1 MAVSV
6 STLTAANA
14 ERWDRAKIKA
24 ASKASFASV
33 AKKLVAAKD
42 RYQAIEDSTGVPWF
56 VIAVIHQRE
65 SSQRW
70 DRSIAQ
76 GDPWNK
82 KSTHVPKGRGPF
94 KSFEDAAVDAL
105 KNCAPYAARW
115 KDWSPGGT
123 MTLLEHYNGLGYANR
138 GLPSPY
144 IWSGTD
150 QYVKGKYIADGKF
163 SATAVDKQLGCAG
176 LILAMQDLDTSVS
189 FDGSD
194 PVAIADLPDDDVASD
209 SAAVAPE
216 VEDSPQGPE
225 TMPVASKDNQH
236 VAATA
241 VKQTL
246 LQRFW
251 AKIVGVGAMAGAA
264 VQGLSDQFN
273 DVREYVRP
281 FTSWFRDVPG
291 WLWLVGVGLVA
302 ALIYF
307 SAKKANESIDRAK
320 QASGL
325 N

>member
-6 STLTAANA
+6 KILTAANA
-14 ERWDRAKIKA
+14 NRWDRAKVKA

-42 RYQAIEDSTGVPWF
+42 RYQDIEALTGVPWF
-56 VIAVIHQRE
+56 IIAVIHQRE

-115 KDWSPGGT
+115 KDWSPGGA

-150 QYVKGKYIADGKF
+150 QYVKGKYVADGKF

-176 LILAMQDLDTSVS
+176 LILAMQDLDASIS
-189 FDGSD
+189 FAGE
-194 PVAIADLPDDDVASD
+194 PVGIADLPDEVASD

-216 VEDSPQGPE
+216 VDDAP
-225 TMPVASKDNQH
+225 PVISKDSSPH

-251 AKIVGVGAMAGAA
+251 AKIVGLGAMAGAA

-291 WLWLVGVGLVA
+291 WLWLVGIGGVSL
-302 ALIYF
+302 LIYV

-320 QASGL
+320 QAAEL
-325 N
+325 NS

>member
-6 STLTAANA
+6 KILTAANA
-14 ERWDRAKIKA
+14 NRWDRAKVKA

-42 RYQAIEDSTGVPWF
+42 RYQAIEALTGVPWF
-56 VIAVIHQRE
+56 IIAVIHQRE

-115 KDWSPGGT
+115 KDWSPGGA

-144 IWSGTD
+144 IWAGTD
-150 QYVKGKYIADGKF
+150 QYVKGKYVADGKF

-176 LILAMQDLDTSVS
+176 LILAMQDLDGSIS
-189 FDGSD
+189 FDGV

-209 SAAVAPE
+209 SAAVVP
-216 VEDSPQGPE
+216 DIDE
-225 TMPVASKDNQH
+225 TQQPAKEASVTPTDNAH

-251 AKIVGVGAMAGAA
+251 AKIVGLGAMAGAA

-291 WLWLVGVGLVA
+291 WLWLVGVGGISL
-302 ALIYF
+302 LIYV

-320 QASGL
+320 QTAGL